1 MSLERKYQN
10 VDDFAAAARKRLPK
24 IFADYIDGGAFSET
38 TLRRNRKDFELFAL
52 RQRILTPLAPTPDLT
67 VTVADRVS
75 KLPFGP
81 GPVGFLGL
89 YRRNGDIA
97 VAQAAAE
104 AGIPFVLSTF
114 SINGLGT
121 VRQATGVA
129 PDFQLYLDEDP
140 EVNAAYLGSCKAHGV
155 ERIFLTVDTA
165 ITSVRE
171 RDVKNGFRSVD
182 HMTPGLLWQFMQR
195 PLWSMDLLIGGFPGV
210 ELVEG
215 RPEFGRGAM
224 AQAGNLSRR
233 LDKNLTWDTVARLR
247 KDWSGQ
253 LFVKGISDP
262 EDAQRA
268 RDADV
273 DGIVLSNHG
282 GRQLDHG
289 RSTISMI
296 PEVRR
301 ALGPSRALL
310 VDSGFRRG
318 SDIVK
323 ALALGADFVLMG
335 RPFAWAVAA
344 HGKAGAAHLIS
355 LLETEI
361 EITLNLMGLSSV
373 DELRR
378 EGHNVLRAKT
388 TAYETFSKLDASA
401 SPSSQEVE
409 L

>member
-1 MSLERKYQN
+1 MSLERRYQN
-10 VDDFAAAARKRLPK
+10 VEDFAQVARRRLPK
-24 IFADYIDGGAFSET
+24 IFADYIDGGSFSET
-38 TLRRNRKDFELFAL
+38 TLRRNREDFDLFTL
-52 RQRILTPLAPTPDLT
+52 RQRVLSPLAATSDLS
-67 VTVADRVS
+67 VTVAGHPS

-97 VAQAAAE
+97 VARAAAG

-121 VRQATGVA
+121 IHKATGVA
-129 PDFQLYLDEDP
+129 PDFQLYLDDDP
-140 EVNAAYLGSCKAHGV
+140 EVNAAHLESCRAQGV

-171 RDVKNGFRSVD
+171 RDVRNGFRSIDRV
-182 HMTPGLLWQFMQR
+182 TPGLMWQFAQR
-195 PLWSMDLLIGGFPGV
+195 PLWSLDLLLGGFPEV
-210 ELVEG
+210 ELVKG
-215 RPEFGRGAM
+215 RQEFGRGAM

-233 LDKNLTWDTVARLR
+233 LDKNLTWDTVAELR
-247 KDWSGQ
+247 HAWSGQ
-253 LFVKGISDP
+253 LFIKGVSDP
-262 EDAQRA
+262 ADAARA
-268 RDADV
+268 REAGV

-289 RSTISMI
+289 RSTVAMI
-296 PEVRR
+296 PEMRE
-301 ALGPSRALL
+301 ALGPSAALV

-344 HGKAGAAHLIS
+344 EGEAGVAHLIV
-355 LLETEI
+355 LIEREI
-361 EITLNLMGLSSV
+361 EITLNLMGLSSME
-373 DELRR
+373 ELRQQ
-378 EGHNVLRAKT
+378 GDCILRK
-388 TAYETFSKLDASA
+388 
-401 SPSSQEVE
+401 
-409 L
+409 

>member
-1 MSLERKYQN
+1 MTLERRYQN
-10 VDDFAAAARKRLPK
+10 VDDFARVARRYLPR

-38 TLRRNRKDFELFAL
+38 TLARNRADFDKFAL
-52 RQRILTPLAPTPDLT
+52 RQRVLAPLSEPPDLS
-67 VTVADRVS
+67 VTVAGRS
-75 KLPFGP
+75 ARLPFGP

-104 AGIPFVLSTF
+104 SGIPFVLSTF

-129 PDFQLYLDEDP
+129 PDFQIYLDEDP
-140 EVNAAYLGSCKAHGV
+140 EVNAAYLESCKVHGV

-182 HMTPGLLWQFMQR
+182 RMTPGLLWQFMQR
-195 PLWSMDLLIGGFPGV
+195 PLWSLNLLLGGFPEV
-210 ELVEG
+210 ELVKG
-215 RPEFGRGAM
+215 RTEFGRGAM

-253 LFVKGISDP
+253 LFIKGISDP

-289 RSTISMI
+289 RSTVALI

-301 ALGPSRALL
+301 ALGPSLALF

-344 HGKAGAAHLIS
+344 NGKVGATHLIA
-355 LLETEI
+355 LLEKEI
-361 EITLNLMGLSSV
+361 EITLNLMALSSI
-373 DELRR
+373 DELRH
-378 EGHNVLRAKT
+378 EGISALRAT
-388 TAYETFSKLDASA
+388 GNNGET
-401 SPSSQEVE
+401 SPGRCQTKQP
-409 L
+409 